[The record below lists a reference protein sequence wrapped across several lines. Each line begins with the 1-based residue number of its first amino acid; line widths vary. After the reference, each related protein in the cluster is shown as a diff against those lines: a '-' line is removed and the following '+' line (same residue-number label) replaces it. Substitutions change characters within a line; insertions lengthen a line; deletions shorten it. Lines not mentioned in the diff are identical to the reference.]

1 MVLTFEQLLAQRDQ
15 ARRESEARAQQERQ
29 EQQEREAFTFED
41 LFNAQHDSDE
51 TETTTEPERAPETI
65 ASNFITYDEMMAR
78 TYGESKTI
86 DTLKQEW
93 LEGTGLGLDIYT
105 TDKLTEEQL
114 KLLNKVFIESFNKV
128 ADSYSPFVM
137 NKVVLP
143 QLDAYTEKI
152 MVERKRKELG
162 IFKEPEL
169 DLGDSVEVT
178 KTITLN
184 L

>member
-15 ARRESEARAQQERQ
+15 ARREAEERERQAQQERDV
-29 EQQEREAFTFED
+29 FTFDD
-41 LFNAQHDSDE
+41 LFNAQDDSE
-51 TETTTEPERAPETI
+51 EAEPETI

-78 TYGESKTI
+78 TYGESKSI

-93 LEGTGLGLDIYT
+93 LEGTGLGLDVYT

-114 KLLNKVFIESFNKV
+114 KLLNKVFIETFNKV
-128 ADSYSPFVM
+128 AESYSPFVM

>member
-15 ARRESEARAQQERQ
+15 ARRESEERERQRQERQ
-29 EQQEREAFTFED
+29 ERDAFTFDD
-41 LFNAQHDSDE
+41 LFNAQDDSEEDE
-51 TETTTEPERAPETI
+51 PETI
-65 ASNFITYDEMMAR
+65 ASNFITYDEMIAR
-78 TYGESKTI
+78 TYGESKSI
-86 DTLKQEW
+86 DTLKKEW
-93 LEGTGLGLDIYT
+93 LEGTGLGLDVYT

-114 KLLNKVFIESFNKV
+114 NLLNKVFIETFNKV
-128 ADSYSPFVM
+128 AESYSPFVM

>member
-15 ARRESEARAQQERQ
+15 ARREAEERERQAQQLRDV
-29 EQQEREAFTFED
+29 FTFDD

-51 TETTTEPERAPETI
+51 TETTTEPETI
-65 ASNFITYDEMMAR
+65 ASNFITYDEMVER
-78 TYGESKTI
+78 TYGESKSI
-86 DTLKQEW
+86 DKLKQEW
-93 LEGTGLGLDIYT
+93 LEGTGLGLDVYT

-114 KLLNKVFIESFNKV
+114 KLLNKVFIETFNKV
-128 ADSYSPFVM
+128 AESYSPFVM

-143 QLDAYTEKI
+143 QLEAYTEKLR
-152 MVERKRKELG
+152 VARKRKELG
-162 IFKEPEL
+162 LFKEPEL

>member
-15 ARRESEARAQQERQ
+15 ARRESEERERQRQERQ
-29 EQQEREAFTFED
+29 ERDAFTFDD
-41 LFNAQHDSDE
+41 LFNAQDDSE
-51 TETTTEPERAPETI
+51 EAEPETV
-65 ASNFITYDEMMAR
+65 ASNFITYDEMIAR
-78 TYGESKTI
+78 TYGESKSI

-93 LEGTGLGLDIYT
+93 LEGTGLGLDVYT

-114 KLLNKVFIESFNKV
+114 NLLNKVFIETFNKV
-128 ADSYSPFVM
+128 AESYSPFVM

>member
-15 ARRESEARAQQERQ
+15 ARREAEELERQAQQERDV
-29 EQQEREAFTFED
+29 FTFDD
-41 LFNAQHDSDE
+41 LFNAQDDSEEAE
-51 TETTTEPERAPETI
+51 TITEPETI
-65 ASNFITYDEMMAR
+65 ASNFITYDELVAR
-78 TYGESKTI
+78 TYGESKSI

-93 LEGTGLGLDIYT
+93 LEGTGLGLDVYT

-114 KLLNKVFIESFNKV
+114 KLLNKVFIETFNKV
-128 ADSYSPFVM
+128 AESYSPFVM

-143 QLDAYTEKI
+143 QLEAYTEKLRDA
-152 MVERKRKELG
+152 RKRKELG
-162 IFKEPEL
+162 LFKEPEL
-169 DLGDSVEVT
+169 DLGESVEVT

>member
-15 ARRESEARAQQERQ
+15 QRREAEERERQAQQERDV
-29 EQQEREAFTFED
+29 FTFDD
-41 LFNAQHDSDE
+41 LFNAQHDSEE
-51 TETTTEPERAPETI
+51 TETDTEPETL

-78 TYGESKTI
+78 TYGESKSI

-93 LEGTGLGLDIYT
+93 LEGTGLGLDVYT

-114 KLLNKVFIESFNKV
+114 KLLNKVFIETFNKV
-128 ADSYSPFVM
+128 AESYSPFVM
-137 NKVVLP
+137 NSVVLP
-143 QLDAYTEKI
+143 QLEAYTEKLR
-152 MVERKRKELG
+152 VARKRKELG
-162 IFKEPEL
+162 LYKEPEL
-169 DLGDSVEVT
+169 DLGDNVEVT

>member
-15 ARRESEARAQQERQ
+15 ARRESEERERQRQESQERD
-29 EQQEREAFTFED
+29 AFTFDD
-41 LFNAQHDSDE
+41 LFNEQDDSE
-51 TETTTEPERAPETI
+51 EAEPETI

-78 TYGESKTI
+78 TYGESKSI

-93 LEGTGLGLDIYT
+93 LEGTGLGLDVYT

-114 KLLNKVFIESFNKV
+114 NLLNKVFIETFNKV
-128 ADSYSPFVM
+128 AESYSPFVM

>member
-29 EQQEREAFTFED
+29 ERGTFTFDD
-41 LFNAQHDSDE
+41 LFNAQHDSEEAE
-51 TETTTEPERAPETI
+51 TPTEPETI
-65 ASNFITYDEMMAR
+65 ASNFISYDEMMAR
-78 TYGESKTI
+78 TYGESKSI

-93 LEGTGLGLDIYT
+93 LEGTGLGLDVYT
-105 TDKLTEEQL
+105 TDKLTKEQL
-114 KLLNKVFIESFNKV
+114 QLLNKVFMETFDKV
-128 ADSYSPFVM
+128 AESYSPFVM

-143 QLDAYTEKI
+143 QLDAYTEKLR
-152 MVERKRKELG
+152 EARKLKELG
-162 IFKEPEL
+162 LFKEPEL

>member
-15 ARRESEARAQQERQ
+15 QRREAEERERQAQQLRDV
-29 EQQEREAFTFED
+29 FTFDD
-41 LFNAQHDSDE
+41 LFNEQHDSE
-51 TETTTEPERAPETI
+51 EPETTTEPETL

-78 TYGESKTI
+78 NYGESKTI

-93 LEGTGLGLDIYT
+93 LEGTGLGLDVYT

-114 KLLNKVFIESFNKV
+114 NLLNKVFIETFNKV
-128 ADSYSPFVM
+128 AESYSPFVM

-169 DLGDSVEVT
+169 DLGDNVEVT